1 MSQPM
6 REILTCNICNYNTVK
21 NSDFAK
27 HKLTAKH
34 LRLVNPS
41 KNSQPVIKVYTCVC
55 GKSYKHDSSYYKH
68 KKGCLLINTPEG
80 DRINPFVKVP
90 EFENTIVYTNE
101 RLIIDNNLIIELL
114 KQNQEFKEMLVDQN
128 NKLMEQNKQNQELN
142 KQIIEIAK
150 EHKTINTTNNNTNCN
165 NKFNLNVFL
174 NETCKDAINLTD
186 FIRDMNI
193 SLSELENVGTTGYVN
208 GISDIIMNRLR
219 DLEFNRRPLHCTD
232 LKRETMYIREDNA
245 WKKDTKDNPNVKW
258 MVDRVAS
265 KNCNKISEWREE
277 NPDCKI
283 LDNQLYETCLTIMI
297 QSAGQLGE
305 KQIRMDEKIMK
316 NIANEVFVD
325 KNI

>member
-1 MSQPM
+1 MNLEQNCPQKSKKIPNFVCDVCDY
-6 REILTCNICNYNTVK
+6 ITSNKKDYN
-21 NSDFAK
+21 K
-27 HKLTAKH
+27 HNNTRKH
-34 LRLVNPS
+34 LTKANLVNLEQSCPKKSPHRIYQCAHCS
-41 KNSQPVIKVYTCVC
+41 KDYSSRNGLWYHEKKCVNVNKSDPPV
-55 GKSYKHDSSYYKH
+55 
-68 KKGCLLINTPEG
+68 
-80 DRINPFVKVP
+80 
-90 EFENTIVYTNE
+90 ENTMIYND
-101 RLIIDNNLIIELL
+101 LIADKDQIINYLMKE
-114 KQNQEFKEMLVDQN
+114 NSEFKSM
-128 NKLMEQNKQNQELN
+128 MIEQNK
-142 KQIIEIAK
+142 
-150 EHKTINTTNNNTNCN
+150 TIMDLAVKAGNTTNNSNNTNCN

-186 FIRDMNI
+186 FVRDINI

-208 GISDIIMNRLR
+208 GISEIIVNRLR

-316 NIANEVFVD
+316 NLAKEVFVD